1 MEESSKTMEKS
12 SKTMERW
19 SETLGK
25 SRKMVCRGAFGEALE
40 HWIEGSTQAASVSS
54 WGLFLS
60 TCICWA
66 QMWDHYEEKALLD
79 GPSSEVH
86 LGRR

>member
-1 MEESSKTMEKS
+1 MEKS
-12 SKTMERW
+12 SKTMEKW
-19 SETLGK
+19 NETLGK
-25 SRKMVCRGAFGEALE
+25 SRKMVCRRRCIWGGVRTLE
-40 HWIEGSTQAASVSS
+40 SKGVPKQLLSVVGQL
-54 WGLFLS
+54 GLFLS

-66 QMWDHYEEKALLD
+66 PMWDHYEEKALLD